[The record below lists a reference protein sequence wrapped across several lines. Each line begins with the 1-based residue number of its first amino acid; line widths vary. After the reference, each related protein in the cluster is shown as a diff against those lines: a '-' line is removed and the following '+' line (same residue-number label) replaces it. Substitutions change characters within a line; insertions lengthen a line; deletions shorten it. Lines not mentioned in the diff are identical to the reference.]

1 MAQYKYKTHYWPGG
15 QVAQYGCGRT
25 VACGRIVPYG
35 CATSTWH
42 GVTCHGC
49 LRTIRWHM
57 PRPAR
62 HPRLAGEGASEA

>member
-1 MAQYKYKTHYWPGG
+1 MAQYKMHYWPGG
-15 QVAQYGCGRT
+15 VAQYWCGRT

-42 GVTCHGC
+42 GVTCRNC
-49 LRTIRWHM
+49 LRTV

-62 HPRLAGEGASEA
+62 HPRLAGEGA